1 MILLVYKEIYFNTNK
16 FDHCIPSVCVSL
28 LQDYMNIFSNEVP
41 SRHAKWVEFIKTF
54 LYIIKYNQGKKH
66 IVANTLL

>member
-1 MILLVYKEIYFNTNK
+1 
-16 FDHCIPSVCVSL
+16 
-28 LQDYMNIFSNEVP
+28 MNIFSNEVP